1 MNNGLFREEAS
12 TKRGLHDM
20 GSVYIHQPP
29 SYYTISISMLLVVA
43 GIILYA
49 YFGTYTKRATVHGLV
64 MPENGLFRVTSP
76 ASGQVSG
83 IEVREGEHVNKG
95 QPLFRITNAQISKSG
110 ETNEQVRKQISK
122 RISLMQDRIGR
133 SAANHDREKELIEQ
147 RLQAMTSEISQLE
160 HELQILGQREEI
172 ALSQKER
179 ISKQAKKGFASLSRL
194 GQAESELLDLSRQKL
209 TAEREISSL
218 HREKSSLYSS
228 MVDITNRHQSQQTES
243 ENSLASLR
251 QELAELDVRQES
263 ITSAPFNGTVT
274 GVHAREGTTVTTS
287 SLLASLIPDNAKLT
301 AYLYVAESKAAFL
314 AKGQKVRIR
323 LDAYPY
329 QKYGMVT
336 GSVTAVTQS
345 PYAITELP
353 AHVATAVQSDNEN
366 QSLYYQARV
375 ELDSQSIRA
384 NGEDTKLKAGMIFE
398 ADVMQEKRR
407 LYEWVLEPIYS
418 MTGKF

>member
-1 MNNGLFREEAS
+1 M
-12 TKRGLHDM
+12 
-20 GSVYIHQPP
+20 
-29 SYYTISISMLLVVA
+29 
-43 GIILYA
+43 
-49 YFGTYTKRATVHGLV
+49 
-64 MPENGLFRVTSP
+64 
-76 ASGQVSG
+76 
-83 IEVREGEHVNKG
+83 
-95 QPLFRITNAQISKSG
+95 
-110 ETNEQVRKQISK
+110 
-122 RISLMQDRIGR
+122 
-133 SAANHDREKELIEQ
+133 
-147 RLQAMTSEISQLE
+147 
-160 HELQILGQREEI
+160 
-172 ALSQKER
+172 
-179 ISKQAKKGFASLSRL
+179 
-194 GQAESELLDLSRQKL
+194 
-209 TAEREISSL
+209 
-218 HREKSSLYSS
+218 
-228 MVDITNRHQSQQTES
+228 
-243 ENSLASLR
+243 
-251 QELAELDVRQES
+251 
-263 ITSAPFNGTVT
+263 
-274 GVHAREGTTVTTS
+274 HAREGTTVTTS

-345 PYAITELP
+345 PYAVTELP